1 MKREGMNAGS
11 GMTHRKDSDP
21 ARGQG
26 IEVFHLVARRRM
38 LSVLAASLT
47 WPLWP
52 RQAEAQ
58 LSLLD
63 PNVLAF
69 ARGTEVRR
77 GRVRLT
83 MPPLADN
90 GNTVSLRV
98 VVDSPMSPQDHV
110 KVIAL
115 VSSRNPEPNMARFY
129 LGPRAGRADIATR
142 VRLAGSQRVMAVAEM
157 SDGSFWLDSHEIVV
171 TMSACL
177 DESL

>member
-1 MKREGMNAGS
+1 MDDGMKDAQGLAAAN
-11 GMTHRKDSDP
+11 
-21 ARGQG
+21 GQAAASLR
-26 IEVFHLVARRRM
+26 FAARRR
-38 LSVLAASLT
+38 LLAMISAGLA
-47 WPLWP
+47 WPLWLRP
-52 RQAEAQ
+52 AQAQ

-69 ARGTEVRR
+69 ARGAEVRR

-98 VVDSPMSPQDHV
+98 VVDSPMTPQDHV

-115 VSSRNPEPNMARFY
+115 ISSRNPEPNMARFY

-142 VRLAGSQRVMAVAEM
+142 VRLAGTQRVMAVAEL
-157 SDGSFWLDSHEIVV
+157 SDGSFWMDSHEIVV

>member
-1 MKREGMNAGS
+1 MKREGMIAGRD
-11 GMTHRKDSDP
+11 MAHWKDSD
-21 ARGQG
+21 AAQGQG
-26 IEVFHLVARRRM
+26 IGVVRLVARRRM

-47 WPLWP
+47 WPLWLCP
-52 RQAEAQ
+52 AQAQ

-69 ARGTEVRR
+69 ARGAEVRR
-77 GRVRLT
+77 GRVHLT

-98 VVDSPMSPQDHV
+98 VVDSPMTPQDHV

-142 VRLAGSQRVMAVAEM
+142 VRLAGTQRVMAVAEM
-157 SDGSFWLDSHEIVV
+157 SDGSFWMDSHEIVV

>member
-1 MKREGMNAGS
+1 MKREGMDAGS
-11 GMTHRKDSDP
+11 YMTHRKDNDA

-26 IEVFHLVARRRM
+26 IGAVRLVARRRL
-38 LSVLAASLT
+38 LSVLAASLA
-47 WPLWP
+47 WPLWLRP
-52 RQAEAQ
+52 AQAQ

-69 ARGTEVRR
+69 ARGAEVRR

-98 VVDSPMSPQDHV
+98 VVDSPMTPQDHV

-142 VRLAGSQRVMAVAEM
+142 VRLAGTQRVMAVAEM
-157 SDGSFWLDSHEIVV
+157 SDGSFWMDSHEIVV